1 METAITKKL
10 HKMRCQKNMSQTKEQ
25 DKPPEEQLSKVELGK
40 LPKKSIQNN
49 SKDDP
54 RPQKKH
60 GVTH

>member
-1 METAITKKL
+1 
-10 HKMRCQKNMSQTKEQ
+10 MSQTKEH

-54 RPQKKH
+54 RPQKKN
-60 GVTH
+60 GGTHWKDSRNV